1 MAIHA
6 VCPGS
11 FDPVTKGHIDI
22 IGRAAEM
29 YDRVT
34 VLVTANP
41 NKPSGM
47 FNVEERKDLIRAAV
61 REAGGLDNVS
71 VDHWGGLLV
80 DYTNAHDVS
89 VLVKGLR
96 TALDYEYELPMAQMN
111 RKLSGIDTA
120 FLMTDPAYG
129 YISSTLCK
137 EVVKYGGNVDDML
150 PAAVSAAMKQ
160 KLG

>member
-1 MAIHA
+1 MSIHA

-29 YDRVT
+29 YDHVT

-61 REAGGLDNVS
+61 REVGGWTTSLWTIGAG
-71 VDHWGGLLV
+71 
-80 DYTNAHDVS
+80 
-89 VLVKGLR
+89 
-96 TALDYEYELPMAQMN
+96 
-111 RKLSGIDTA
+111 
-120 FLMTDPAYG
+120 F
-129 YISSTLCK
+129 
-137 EVVKYGGNVDDML
+137 
-150 PAAVSAAMKQ
+150 
-160 KLG
+160 